1 LIKPGQVPVGL
12 SFQIGSFTYA
22 FCADW
27 RSSQA
32 SFAVILVTSIILI
45 KAYRLAQQL
54 YYRNFR
60 ENKTFSIF
68 NLSYLHHGVILMGLG
83 LYFVFIRPPL
93 PPEDPRFMGTTAE
106 IQVTVP
112 GLLIWLRR
120 LLGNGRI
127 HVYRWSVTTYVAAT
141 AFQQLAR
148 SVRFVIALA
157 ALTSIGWMAVINFMI
172 NSDFKWL
179 LLAFNLP
186 WIAALVLS
194 WRENRLIQA

>member
-1 LIKPGQVPVGL
+1 VKAKL
-12 SFQIGSFTYA
+12 SPP
-22 FCADW
+22 
-27 RSSQA
+27 
-32 SFAVILVTSIILI
+32 
-45 KAYRLAQQL
+45 
-54 YYRNFR
+54 
-60 ENKTFSIF
+60 SIF
-68 NLSYLHHGVILMGLG
+68 LVSHGVILMGLG
-83 LYFVFIRPPL
+83 LYFVFIRPAL
-93 PPEDPRFMGTTAE
+93 LPEDPRFMGTTLAE
-106 IQVTVP
+106 IQATMP

-120 LLGNGRI
+120 VFWVMGGFMFTAGLL
-127 HVYRWSVTTYVAAT
+127 TTYVEAT
-141 AFQQLAR
+141 AFQQLTR